1 MNIALF
7 ASGAG
12 SNAEVI
18 LQKLPT
24 LLHGYHVR
32 ISLILTNNINA
43 GVLNIARQFGIPAE
57 VILLNNLPANVLE
70 ANYLR
75 LLEQYDID
83 FIILA
88 GYLKKIPVAVTAAYP
103 QKIINI
109 HPALLPAYGGAGMYG
124 SHVHEAVLAAGEK
137 KSGITVHYVDEAYDH
152 GQIIFQATCHVDH
165 NNTAAALAQQILRL
179 EHQHYSEVIAQV
191 ILSQFPVK

>member
-1 MNIALF
+1 MNIAIF

-18 LQKLPT
+18 LQKLPI
-24 LLHGYHVR
+24 LLQGYNVK
-32 ISLILTNNINA
+32 ISLILTNNIDA
-43 GVLNIARQFGIPAE
+43 GVLNVARQFGITAE
-57 VILLNNLPANVLE
+57 VILLKNVPANVVE

-83 FIILA
+83 FIVLA
-88 GYLKKIPVAVTAAYP
+88 GYLKKIPAAVTAAYP

-124 SHVHEAVLAAGEK
+124 RHVHEAVLAAGEK
-137 KSGITVHYVDEAYDH
+137 KSGITVHYVDEVYDH
-152 GQIIFQATCHVDH
+152 GQIIFQATCPIDQTD
-165 NNTAAALAQQILRL
+165 TAATLAQQILGL